1 MEVRIL
7 LPRIVAVA
15 GAAMLTLG
23 GSEANAVTIVTSVG
37 SYISNGG
44 SISGTFNIAPVQG
57 FRVANATLSALGYSP
72 INYDQSLGDYGD
84 PVFAGAFNLG
94 PTTINVYRRDR
105 SITRVDSVIDE
116 MRLNTQGALLTVA
129 VGTHFVGPQQ
139 VHNHNEMVN
148 PTTRIEYIDHIQN
161 DFWYGPLAPSLMLPT
176 ADLNSINATGALTWG
191 VSAPVG
197 QFGIGSV
204 TLSYELEALPPPNPT
219 PGPSIAPE
227 PSAWALMLLGFGGA
241 GAALRRRR
249 GPHPTL

>member
-1 MEVRIL
+1 MEIRIL
-7 LPRIVAVA
+7 PSRIVAVV

-23 GSEANAVTIVTSVG
+23 GSEANAVTIVTNVASHV
-37 SYISNGG
+37 SNGG
-44 SISGTFNIAPVQG
+44 SISGTFSIAPVHG
-57 FRVANATLSALGYSP
+57 FRVASAALSAFGYSP
-72 INYDQSLGDYGD
+72 INYDQAVGDYGD

-105 SITRVDSVIDE
+105 TITRVDSVIDE
-116 MRLNTQGALLTVA
+116 MRLTTQNTSLTVA

-148 PTTRIEYIDHIQN
+148 ATTRIEYIDHIQN

-176 ADLNSINATGALTWG
+176 SDLNSINATGALTWG

-204 TLSYELEALPPPNPT
+204 TLDYELEALAPPNPT
-219 PGPSIAPE
+219 PGPSITPE
-227 PSAWALMLLGFGGA
+227 PSAWALLLLGFGGA

-249 GPHPTL
+249 APHPTL